1 MAGTKKRREREQERR
16 RLGLPAIP
24 GPCPRGCIL
33 TKSGYVQENGSA
45 YDPAARKKEKSR
57 KQSKRR
63 AEKEKSKRW
72 LEGRG
77 RGQRGEARCCAT
89 APSAAAVDAAL
100 VAALEERP
108 AAAAEAAHVGQHGR
122 HSKCRG
128 KGCAACGWRGW
139 QSRAE
144 PEAEQE
150 GSSAVDAALVA
161 VLEERPAAAE
171 AAHVGQHGH
180 SKCRGKGCAACGWR
194 PSTERMVAFNTSLL
208 AAEPRQRWPDDGT
221 ARVALSATAA
231 EALCGF
237 LRRAR
242 DGAKLVVGGREFT
255 GYYDYHNTAAAE
267 AGRRHDAN
275 EQVKFTLL
283 LDDVDHAR
291 RHFPGLNELTH
302 GAQCC
307 LPEKMELLHGHVL
320 DQTSEH
326 TQFSDHQD
334 TEENR
339 KKGARRA
346 DREVVYTVIIKL
358 SRGGDTAM
366 RVLGCEPVAYEAAP
380 GTGVCFR
387 SELWHRTERAS
398 AGTVKLALFF
408 GRWL

>member
-1 MAGTKKRREREQERR
+1 M
-16 RLGLPAIP
+16 
-24 GPCPRGCIL
+24 
-33 TKSGYVQENGSA
+33 
-45 YDPAARKKEKSR
+45 
-57 KQSKRR
+57 
-63 AEKEKSKRW
+63 
-72 LEGRG
+72 
-77 RGQRGEARCCAT
+77 
-89 APSAAAVDAAL
+89 
-100 VAALEERP
+100 
-108 AAAAEAAHVGQHGR
+108 
-122 HSKCRG
+122 
-128 KGCAACGWRGW
+128 
-139 QSRAE
+139 
-144 PEAEQE
+144 
-150 GSSAVDAALVA
+150 DAALVA

-237 LRRAR
+237 LRAR
-242 DGAKLVVGGREFT
+242 DGAKLVVGRRVFT

-283 LDDVDHAR
+283 LDDMDHAR

-307 LPEKMELLHGHVL
+307 LPEKMKLLHGHVL

-334 TEENR
+334 TEENQM
-339 KKGARRA
+339 KGARCA

>member
-45 YDPAARKKEKSR
+45 YDPAARKKDKRR

-100 VAALEERP
+100 VAVLEERP

-161 VLEERPAAAE
+161 VLEERSV
-171 AAHVGQHGH
+171 AHLPVWVPEGNQSVWGFNQKWYAYQKYRYTIPLSQRIKELKKAH
-180 SKCRGKGCAACGWR
+180 RTGCAR
-194 PSTERMVAFNTSLL
+194 T
-208 AAEPRQRWPDDGT
+208 
-221 ARVALSATAA
+221 
-231 EALCGF
+231 
-237 LRRAR
+237 
-242 DGAKLVVGGREFT
+242 
-255 GYYDYHNTAAAE
+255 
-267 AGRRHDAN
+267 
-275 EQVKFTLL
+275 
-283 LDDVDHAR
+283 
-291 RHFPGLNELTH
+291 
-302 GAQCC
+302 
-307 LPEKMELLHGHVL
+307 
-320 DQTSEH
+320 H
-326 TQFSDHQD
+326 TQCVTRPLTDSG
-334 TEENR
+334 R
-339 KKGARRA
+339 S
-346 DREVVYTVIIKL
+346 IC
-358 SRGGDTAM
+358 
-366 RVLGCEPVAYEAAP
+366 LGLCSLTCCHESPPPSGLFLATDAAP
-380 GTGVCFR
+380 GSM
-387 SELWHRTERAS
+387 SEY
-398 AGTVKLALFF
+398 V
-408 GRWL
+408 